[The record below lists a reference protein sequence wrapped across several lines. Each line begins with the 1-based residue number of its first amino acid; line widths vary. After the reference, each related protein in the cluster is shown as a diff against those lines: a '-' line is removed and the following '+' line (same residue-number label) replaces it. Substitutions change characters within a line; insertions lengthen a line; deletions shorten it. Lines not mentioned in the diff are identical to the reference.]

1 MHKIKYGI
9 FFFIVWFQLN
19 IQAKVTTQQEYI
31 DSLITVAATLPN
43 DSAKVVLLERI
54 GYFYISLNPTEG
66 KKYTTKALELAQELG
81 LKSKEASSIALLAAN
96 YAANSEFDKALEYNQ
111 QSIKI
116 FKSIDNPKGVAGV
129 KTNLSQVYTKLAN
142 YTKAIECNFEAL
154 KIYEETDEHR
164 NKGIVYENI
173 ANIYYELKEFDK
185 SKTYYLKALNLY
197 KNHTTDADEA
207 RALGNLARVYM
218 EIPHYDTAMLY
229 LNKAFNINQRN
240 GNKSGALINLSNIG
254 NVHSRKKEYVEALE
268 FHYKALEI
276 ATDLGLKNHI
286 ATGKGNVGSIYLNQ
300 YKKSN
305 PPNQNL
311 IDNAQKYLTDAI
323 ALCDEIDF
331 KAPKVGFL
339 ESLIEVY
346 VIQKNYQKAY
356 ELTNE
361 KTAINDSLYL
371 LSSKEQLSKLETQRE
386 IDLKD
391 KDLLIKNKELE
402 IISLNNQKKSLF
414 YTFAIVVLIILL
426 FVAFT
431 YYRKK
436 EKKHDKVISEIKQ
449 IQSHEIRGPI
459 ATILGLIKLLKD
471 KDRPD
476 ESKREIIEG
485 IEETTNKLNAVVNQI
500 INNTKK

>member
-361 KTAINDSLYL
+361 KTAINDSLHSL
-371 LSSKEQLSKLETQRE
+371 ASKEQLSKLEIQRE

>member
-1 MHKIKYGI
+1 MYKIKYGI
-9 FFFIVWFQLN
+9 FFFIVLFQLN

-66 KKYTTKALELAQELG
+66 KKYTTKALELARELG
-81 LKSKEASSIALLAAN
+81 LKNREAASIALLAAN
-96 YAANSEFDKALEYNQ
+96 YLANSEYDKALQYNF
-111 QSIKI
+111 QSIEI

-129 KTNLSQVYTKLAN
+129 TTNLSQVYTKLGN

-164 NKGIVYENI
+164 NKGIIYENI

-185 SKTYYLKALNLY
+185 SKTYYIKALNLY
-197 KNHTTDADEA
+197 TNHTTDADEA
-207 RALGNLARVYM
+207 RALGNLARIYM
-218 EIPHYDTAMLY
+218 EIPHYDTAMIY
-229 LNKAFNINQRN
+229 LNKAFNINQKN

-254 NVHSRKKEYVEALE
+254 NVHSRKEEYTEALE
-268 FHYKALEI
+268 YHYKALEI
-276 ATDLGLKNHI
+276 ANNLGLKNFI
-286 ATGKGNVGSIYLNQ
+286 ATGKGNVGGIYLSQ
-300 YKKSN
+300 YKNSN

-311 IDNAQKYLTDAI
+311 IDNAQNYLTDAI
-323 ALCDEIDF
+323 TMCDEIDF
-331 KAPKVGFL
+331 KAPKVDFL

-346 VIQKNYQKAY
+346 VLQKNYQKAY

-361 KTAINDSLYL
+361 KTAINDSLSS
-371 LSSKEQLSKLETQRE
+371 LSSKEQLSKLEIQRE

-391 KDLLIKNKELE
+391 KNLLIKNKELE

-414 YTFAIVVLIILL
+414 YSFAIIILIIVL

-436 EKKHDKVISEIKQ
+436 EQKHHKVISEIKQ

-471 KDRPD
+471 KDRSV
-476 ESKREIIEG
+476 ESKQELIDG
-485 IEETTNKLNAVVNQI
+485 IEEMTNKLNNVVNQI
-500 INNTKK
+500 IDNTKK

>member
-1 MHKIKYGI
+1 MDKIKYGI
-9 FFFIVWFQLN
+9 FFFIVLFQLN

-66 KKYTTKALELAQELG
+66 KKYTTKALELARELG
-81 LKSKEASSIALLAAN
+81 LKSREASSIALLAAN
-96 YAANSEFDKALEYNQ
+96 YAANSELDKALEYNQ
-111 QSIKI
+111 QSIEI

-129 KTNLSQVYTKLAN
+129 KTNLSQVYTKLGN
-142 YTKAIECNFEAL
+142 YPKALEYNFKAL

-218 EIPHYDTAMLY
+218 QIPHYDTAMIY
-229 LNKAFNINQRN
+229 LNKAFNINQKN

-254 NVHSRKKEYVEALE
+254 NVHSRKEEYSEALE

-286 ATGKGNVGSIYLNQ
+286 ATGKGNVGSIYLNL
-300 YKKSN
+300 YKISN

-311 IDNAQKYLTDAI
+311 IDNAQNYLIDAI
-323 ALCDEIDF
+323 AMCDEINF

-346 VIQKNYQKAY
+346 VLQKNYKKAY

-361 KTAINDSLYL
+361 KTAINDSLFSI
-371 LSSKEQLSKLETQRE
+371 SSKEQLSKLEIQRE

-414 YTFAIVVLIILL
+414 YSFAIIVLIIVL

-436 EKKHDKVISEIKQ
+436 EKKHHEVISEIKQ

-471 KDRPD
+471 KDRPG

-485 IEETTNKLNAVVNQI
+485 IEETTNKLNDVVNQI

>member
-1 MHKIKYGI
+1 MLKIKYLI
-9 FFFIVWFQLN
+9 FFFIVLFQVN
-19 IQAKVTTQQEYI
+19 IQAKVSSQQEYI
-31 DSLITVAATLPN
+31 DSLITVSVNLPN

-54 GYFYISLNPTEG
+54 GYFYISINPTEG
-66 KKYTTKALELAQELG
+66 KKYTTKAMVLAQELG
-81 LKSKEASSIALLAAN
+81 LKSKEASSLALLAAN
-96 YAANSEFDKALEYNQ
+96 YAANSELDKALEYNQ
-111 QSIKI
+111 QAIEI
-116 FKSIDNPKGVAGV
+116 FKSINNPKGVAGV
-129 KTNLSQVYTKLAN
+129 KTNLSQVYTKLGN
-142 YTKAIECNFEAL
+142 YPKALEFNFKAL
-154 KIYEETDEHR
+154 KIYEETEEYR

-173 ANIYYELKEFDK
+173 ANIYYELREFDK

-207 RALGNLARVYM
+207 RALGNIARVYM
-218 EIPHYDTAMLY
+218 EVAHYDTAMIY
-229 LNKAFNINQRN
+229 LNKAFNINNKN
-240 GNKSGALINLSNIG
+240 GNKTGALINLSNKG
-254 NVHSRKKEYVEALE
+254 NVHSRKQEYAEALE

-276 ATDLGLKNHI
+276 ATDLGLKQHI
-286 ATGKGNVGSIYLNQ
+286 ATGKGNVGSIYLNLF
-300 YKKSN
+300 KKSN
-305 PPNQNL
+305 PPSQNL
-311 IDNAQKYLTDAI
+311 LDNAQKYLTDAV
-323 ALCDEIDF
+323 AMCDEINF

-346 VIQKNYQKAY
+346 ALQKNYKKAY

-361 KTAINDSLYL
+361 KTAINDSLFSI
-371 LSSKEQLSKLETQRE
+371 SSKEQLSKLEIQRE
-386 IDLKD
+386 MDLKD

-414 YTFAIVVLIILL
+414 YSFAIIILIIAL

-436 EKKHDKVISEIKQ
+436 EQKHHEVISEIKQ

-471 KDRPD
+471 KDRTD
-476 ESKREIIEG
+476 TSKEEIIEG
-485 IEETTNKLNAVVNQI
+485 IEETTNKLNNVVNQI